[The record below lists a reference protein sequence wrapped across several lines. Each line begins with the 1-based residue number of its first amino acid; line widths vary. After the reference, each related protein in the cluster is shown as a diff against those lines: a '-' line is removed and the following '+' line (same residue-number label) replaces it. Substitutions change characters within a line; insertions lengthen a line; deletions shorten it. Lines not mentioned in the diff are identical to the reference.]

1 MKKLLLVLAMT
12 FMTGLVFSQK
22 SPGKLTPMSGITL
35 TKDQRAKINEVNK
48 NVVKQIEAI
57 KADSNLSKREKFEK
71 TREVREGQEE
81 SIKKLLTPEQYA
93 KRQENIEKIKTQ
105 KEN

>member
-1 MKKLLLVLAMT
+1 MKKLLLVFAMT
-12 FMTGLVFSQK
+12 FMTGFVFAQK

-35 TKDQRAKINEVNK
+35 TKEQRTKISEVNK

-57 KADSNLSKREKFEK
+57 KADSKLSKREKFEK

-93 KRQENIEKIKTQ
+93 KRQENIEKIKAQ
-105 KEN
+105 KKN

>member
-1 MKKLLLVLAMT
+1 MNEETSKIVNRL
-12 FMTGLVFSQK
+12 K
-22 SPGKLTPMSGITL
+22 SIEGHVRGVEKMVEEEAYCI
-35 TKDQRAKINEVNK
+35 DI
-48 NVVKQIEAI
+48 VKQIEAI